1 MEINKNVEHQRTIKF
16 YVDYIIKRSKQK
28 NSSGTISK
36 LYSPRYF
43 TIEPR
48 EYILLDS
55 GVDFELPEEVRA
67 TVVSLPPV
75 LRAELSTLQVSLNN
89 ETFTR
94 TFKFNKN
101 DSIGAFVI
109 LSEKD
114 SETFDIE
121 YGSKTK
127 QSIKILDS

>member
-55 GVDFELPEEVRA
+55 GVDFELPEAVRA

-109 LSEKD
+109 LSEK
-114 SETFDIE
+114 ENI
-121 YGSKTK
+121 
-127 QSIKILDS
+127 

>member
-43 TIEPR
+43 TIEPW

-55 GVDFELPEEVRA
+55 GVDFELPEGVRA